1 MHADSLLRK
10 GSAFQQH
17 ARQLSFALKSCA
29 QSVIPA
35 VKKMRHINIIDF
47 GYISATQPLD
57 LQFHQTKSL
66 CFSIN

>member
-29 QSVIPA
+29 QSVILA
-35 VKKMRHINIIDF
+35 VKRRDILL
-47 GYISATQPLD
+47 ISDIFPL
-57 LQFHQTKSL
+57 LSH
-66 CFSIN
+66 

>member
-1 MHADSLLRK
+1 MHADCLLRK

-29 QSVIPA
+29 IGDSCCQ
-35 VKKMRHINIIDF
+35 KMRHIIIIDF

>member
-10 GSAFQQH
+10 RSAIQQH

-35 VKKMRHINIIDF
+35 VKMRHIEI